1 MANSLMF
8 QRDSTLSD
16 FFGLAMPLLKRGTPV
31 GISHIENLGY
41 PKALDGTRLLL
52 MSYANMKPLDPDAHI
67 LIAEWVRR
75 GGKLLYCGTDSDPFQ
90 QVQEWWNTG
99 HNHYAAPADHL
110 LELMGIPASAPAGS
124 YSFGKGTVCI
134 LRQDPKDFVGS
145 RGGEKPLLKA
155 VESLMGPLKATNTL
169 VQQRGPYLIAA
180 VLDESLKAP
189 FVLKN
194 SYIDLYDPNLPV
206 CREVKLRPGEQGLFF
221 DLSQAGK
228 APEIL
233 AAASRAYDEKR
244 DDHSFSYVC
253 KGPAETYN
261 VTRILLPAKPA
272 AVTVD
277 GQKWEFD
284 WDAGSRTVFLRFP
297 NSPDGVDVT
306 LTW

>member
-1 MANSLMF
+1 
-8 QRDSTLSD
+8 
-16 FFGLAMPLLKRGTPV
+16 
-31 GISHIENLGY
+31 
-41 PKALDGTRLLL
+41 
-52 MSYANMKPLDPDAHI
+52 
-67 LIAEWVRR
+67 
-75 GGKLLYCGTDSDPFQ
+75 
-90 QVQEWWNTG
+90 
-99 HNHYAAPADHL
+99 
-110 LELMGIPASAPAGS
+110 
-124 YSFGKGTVCI
+124 
-134 LRQDPKDFVGS
+134 
-145 RGGEKPLLKA
+145 
-155 VESLMGPLKATNTL
+155 
-169 VQQRGPYLIAA
+169 
-180 VLDESLKAP
+180 
-189 FVLKN
+189 
-194 SYIDLYDPNLPV
+194 
-206 CREVKLRPGEQGLFF
+206 LFY

-297 NSPDGVDVT
+297 NSPNGVDVT